1 MVGNV
6 SFVIFVKKMP
16 QRLGGTS
23 EASWEKYSQVV
34 IKTYFSQYLAFG
46 NIKKEKASQA
56 GGL

>member
-1 MVGNV
+1 
-6 SFVIFVKKMP
+6 MP